1 MISSDFSAELEKE
14 LGNFW
19 ATFPFLVV
27 HDVKIDL
34 DNYRV
39 QADQSAPLIVGDR
52 SIRGITS

>member
-1 MISSDFSAELEKE
+1 MEKE

-27 HDVKIDL
+27 HDVNIDL